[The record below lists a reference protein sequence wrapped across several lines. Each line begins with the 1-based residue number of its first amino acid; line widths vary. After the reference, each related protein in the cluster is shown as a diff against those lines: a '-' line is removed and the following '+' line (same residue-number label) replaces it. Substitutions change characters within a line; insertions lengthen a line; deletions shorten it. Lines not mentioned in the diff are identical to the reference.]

1 MCCGEM
7 GNHDICDG
15 KESVPLIEQSS
26 VRYSYQR
33 TS

>member
-1 MCCGEM
+1 MCYGEM

-15 KESVPLIEQSS
+15 KSVPLIEQSS